1 MQQRTVISC
10 SLAAVCSCSASCA
23 QLTKYN
29 ERPLYLLMDPTSN
42 NGKTL
47 PLTLY
52 EERTHVVGD
61 HTTSEFVRA
70 EYTVQADE
78 AERITVTHCAKVVNQ
93 EETGSAGQCMHISC
107 CARRFLASRLARA
120 AIRSECCYP
129 SDAPLYLSSHSRLN
143 CAVPFVCGVSL
154 QLCLTTRR

>member
-1 MQQRTVISC
+1 
-10 SLAAVCSCSASCA
+10 
-23 QLTKYN
+23 
-29 ERPLYLLMDPTSN
+29 MDPTSN

-93 EETGSAGQCMHISC
+93 EETGSAGQWTCLPDLLRLPLPEPHLW
-107 CARRFLASRLARA
+107 RRRAASTVGFRERLHCISRLMLA
-120 AIRSECCYP
+120 
-129 SDAPLYLSSHSRLN
+129 
-143 CAVPFVCGVSL
+143 
-154 QLCLTTRR
+154 